1 MAQQPRGI
9 RNNNPGNIVFS
20 PSNNWQGQLPHA
32 PQVEPRFSRFDTA
45 RNGIR
50 ALAKL
55 LLNYRKVYGLRTVES
70 LISRWAPSNENDT
83 RAYAAAVSR
92 DMGVPPQAG
101 LHLDQNTLAALVTAI
116 IRHENGQ
123 QPYSAELIGDA
134 VREVLA

>member
-1 MAQQPRGI
+1 MEGYFFTH
-9 RNNNPGNIVFS
+9 NKIVLILQS
-20 PSNNWQGQLPHA
+20 EKDRDWLQTTCLSAL
-32 PQVEPRFSRFDTA
+32 
-45 RNGIR
+45 R

-101 LHLDQNTLAALVTAI
+101 LHLDQGTLSALVTAI

-123 QPYSAELIGDA
+123 QPYSAELIGNA